1 MGPLLRLTLLASLG
15 NGAVLYGLEYPGL
28 SGCPSWCYLTIA
40 KNVIIATQP
49 EKNCG
54 TSLTNI
60 WCPEFIE
67 VLTDLPPIRAAG
79 EGTIARWFEHY
90 DREENPTLHEVFIA
104 EETGWKYHAEDEA
117 IAQARE
123 QLTGEAIPDFVASGF
138 ADEMLESVRGQRHTS
153 ASERLFGE

>member
-1 MGPLLRLTLLASLG
+1 MGPPLRLTLLAPLG

-28 SGCPSWCYLTIA
+28 SGCCSWCYLTIA

-49 EKNCG
+49 EKDSG

-67 VLTDLPPIRAAG
+67 VLNDLAPIQAAG
-79 EGTIARWFEHY
+79 EGTTLRWFEHY
-90 DREENPTLHEVFIA
+90 DLEENPTLHEVFIA
-104 EETGWKYHAEDEA
+104 ENTGWKYHAEDEA
-117 IAQARE
+117 IVQAWE

-138 ADEMLESVRGQRHTS
+138 ADDMLESVREQRRTPVW
-153 ASERLFGE
+153 